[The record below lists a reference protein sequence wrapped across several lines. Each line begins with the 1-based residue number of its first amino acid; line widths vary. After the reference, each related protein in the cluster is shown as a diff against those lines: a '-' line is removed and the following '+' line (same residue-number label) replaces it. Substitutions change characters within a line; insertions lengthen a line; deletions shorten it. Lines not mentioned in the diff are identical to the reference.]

1 LLIEKTILIQHIK
14 DIKGTKKPK
23 YEFPSRMFGETILY
37 EKSMNFVKYAITPRK
52 MLINMLLYNN
62 IAQYQS

>member
-23 YEFPSRMFGETILY
+23 NEFPPRMIGETNII
-37 EKSMNFVKYAITPRK
+37 EKKI
-52 MLINMLLYNN
+52 
-62 IAQYQS
+62 